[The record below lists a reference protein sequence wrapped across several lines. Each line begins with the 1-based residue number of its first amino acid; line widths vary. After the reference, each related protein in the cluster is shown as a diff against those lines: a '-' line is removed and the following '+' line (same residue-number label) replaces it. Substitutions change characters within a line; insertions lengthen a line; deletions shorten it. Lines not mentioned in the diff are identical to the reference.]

1 MNVRSVESV
10 VGAAPLASS
19 PGAHAANLDESGTVV
34 CRKEPLP
41 SVARLRI
48 HCPVEARADDW
59 SVESFLQRLRS
70 HDLQTG
76 SERLLLGLEIHDLHG
91 RKMLSIDAAGP
102 LVEVRLQPGTYH
114 VTTRLS
120 GVERGYTIALESG
133 ATFDLHL
140 RPVPAAGE
148 SPRRA

>member
-48 HCPVEARADDW
+48 HCPIEARADDW
-59 SVESFLQRLRS
+59 SVESLFQRLRS
-70 HDLQTG
+70 RDLQTG
-76 SERLLLGLEIHDLHG
+76 SEHLQLGLQIHDLQDQ
-91 RKMLSIDAAGP
+91 KMLSIDAAGP
-102 LVEVRLQPGTYH
+102 LVEVTLQPGTYH
-114 VTTRLS
+114 VSTRLS
-120 GVERGYTIALESG
+120 GVKRGYTITLESG

-140 RPVPAAGE
+140 RQVRFG
-148 SPRRA
+148 R